1 MAKIVIA
8 GAADCPFY
16 ATCEIL
22 GDKLQRSL
30 PDFFLTKVVISPNEW
45 DEYSEKIAKERG
57 WSKMPSPIIW
67 RELVDTGGRVTLIGD
82 ARDFQEYANT
92 YYAMLSRLSSHRLLQ
107 ISIDNQR
114 YADEAIA
121 NRAIKQVMLNTWRK
135 IAIIGAESPTAT
147 RLAML
152 LAMMQQSK
160 KAQKTK
166 LYLFP
171 GSVLH
176 FDAVARLKERLD
188 DSACTGFQIIET
200 SVNLTEA
207 LENTSLVVIL
217 DVVPRESSIFVDGVS
232 KHSETRAEW
241 LNRRFHYFY
250 RLGECIRQYADQN
263 VRVLVADS
271 EQIFEGGATIS
282 SPLNF
287 DVQTLHMACKEN
299 IPLNNIVG
307 LPRALE
313 YSMKSALAQLL
324 GLRRCD
330 IADLIIWGNI
340 DSVFLVDISYARVHR
355 RHGAMDSEAGPSWFS
370 LAAEPLVFDL
380 RELYEKT
387 IPEKLEKTRSP
398 GVNAAAM
405 RHASAIFSFIKQWQ
419 FGYKDPNE
427 TITSL
432 VLSSPGLYGVPAG
445 LAFSFP
451 VTTSPMGCF
460 EICQDVTMESTK
472 MQAIEKCILDTLK
485 DWSIVDPSMLT
496 EFRKEDAL
504 SIRSASK
511 SEACNYPSATTAVA
525 PAISVDCVDRKSAVN
540 AALGQRDASKN
551 TSA

>member
-1 MAKIVIA
+1 LLIFS
-8 GAADCPFY
+8 GSADCPFY
-16 ATCEIL
+16 ATCEML

-30 PDFFLTKVVISPNEW
+30 PDFFLTKVLVSPSEW
-45 DEYSEKIAKERG
+45 DEYSEKIAKEHG

-92 YYAMLSRLSSHRLLQ
+92 YYAMLSRLSSHKLLQ

-135 IAIIGAESPTAT
+135 ITIIGAESPTAT
-147 RLAML
+147 RLSML
-152 LAMMQQSK
+152 LAMIQHSSK
-160 KAQKTK
+160 ARKMK

-171 GSVLH
+171 GSFLH
-176 FDAVARLKERLD
+176 FDSVVRLKESLD
-188 DSACTGFQIIET
+188 DSACAGFQVVET

-207 LENTSLVVIL
+207 LENASLVVIL
-217 DVVPRESSIFVDGVS
+217 DVVPREPSICVNGTL

-241 LNRRFHYFY
+241 LDRRFHYFY

-263 VRVLVADS
+263 VRVLVTDS
-271 EQIFEGGATIS
+271 EQMFEGAETIS

-313 YSMKSALAQLL
+313 CSMKSALARRL
-324 GLRRCD
+324 GVRRCD
-330 IADLIIWGNI
+330 IVDLIIWGNI
-340 DSVFLVDISYARVHR
+340 DSVFLVDISCARVHR
-355 RHGAMDSEAGPSWFS
+355 RHGAVDSEAGPAWFN

-380 RELYEKT
+380 RELYEKI

-398 GVNAAAM
+398 GANAAAM

-432 VLSSPGLYGVPAG
+432 VLSSPEHYSVPAG

-460 EICQDVTMESTK
+460 EICQDITMDSTK
-472 MQAIEKCILDTLK
+472 MQVIEKCILDTLK
-485 DWSIVDPSMLT
+485 DWSVVDPSMLT
-496 EFRKEDAL
+496 EFRKEAAF
-504 SIRSASK
+504 SIRSTPK
-511 SEACNYPSATTAVA
+511 SEVWNYPSATTAVA
-525 PAISVDCVDRKSAVN
+525 PAISVECVDQGKRESNN
-540 AALGQRDASKN
+540 ALDRRETSKN
-551 TSA
+551 VST